1 MVWTL
6 VEPGVAI
13 TAASLI
19 TIQPLLRAL
28 NFTGFGSTGN
38 SSSRNL
44 TPGNISGSIGP
55 NISQRRD
62 DSQIANWSML
72 SSAVKGPEVPPKDKG
87 GVGVGTRPASDTRS
101 EEYIFQGVGPTE
113 QVEERIWRT
122 RTVTVVVDPR
132 PRSWS
137 QSRCR

>member
-19 TIQPLLRAL
+19 TIRPLLRAL
-28 NFTGFGSTGN
+28 NFAGFGSTGN

-44 TPGNISGSIGP
+44 TSGNISRSIGP
-55 NISQRRD
+55 SASQKRD
-62 DSQIANWSML
+62 DFHLANWSTL
-72 SSAVKGPEVPPKDKG
+72 SSVVNGPEVPPKDKD
-87 GVGVGTRPASDTRS
+87 GVRVGTRRASDTGS
-101 EEYIFQGVGPTE
+101 EEYIFQGARSPG
-113 QVEERIWRT
+113 QVEEGIRRT

-132 PRSWS
+132 SRSRSRPR
-137 QSRCR
+137 C

>member
-19 TIQPLLRAL
+19 TIRPLLRAL
-28 NFTGFGSTGN
+28 NLTGFGSTGN

-44 TPGNISGSIGP
+44 TSGNISGSMGP
-55 NISQRRD
+55 DVSQRRD
-62 DSQIANWSML
+62 DFHLANWGTL
-72 SSAVKGPEVPPKDKG
+72 SSVVNGPEVPAKDKS
-87 GVGVGTRPASDTRS
+87 GVRVGTRPASDTGS
-101 EEYIFQGVGPTE
+101 EEYIFQGAGPTE

-122 RTVTVVVDPR
+122 RTVTVVIDPR
-132 PRSWS
+132 SRS
-137 QSRCR
+137 QSQPRR